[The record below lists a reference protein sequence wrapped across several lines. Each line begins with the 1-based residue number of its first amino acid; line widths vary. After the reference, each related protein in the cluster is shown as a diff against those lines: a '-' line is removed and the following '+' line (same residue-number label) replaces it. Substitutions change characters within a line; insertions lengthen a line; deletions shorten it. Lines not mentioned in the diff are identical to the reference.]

1 MTATLDQLLQ
11 RGLEKIK
18 TAPLTEVYMMPQA
31 RNRDHKVFK
40 EAVGLIT
47 QQQIAR
53 ERRQISVAGEIFR
66 EEQERRAIIAAMEF
80 KAEMKRERGRIDNME
95 RIAEPEVVMAKE
107 LELSIKSRGRIP
119 RRDSFVGS
127 ERSETSW

>member
-18 TAPLTEVYMMPQA
+18 KAPLTEVYKMPQA
-31 RNRDHKVFK
+31 RMQDHKVFK

-66 EEQERRAIIAAMEF
+66 EEQ
-80 KAEMKRERGRIDNME
+80 
-95 RIAEPEVVMAKE
+95 
-107 LELSIKSRGRIP
+107 
-119 RRDSFVGS
+119 
-127 ERSETSW
+127 